1 MKRNMLKAALLGLS
15 FSALL
20 FTSCDKKE
28 DDKTETPA
36 PVLKSIYEV
45 AKADTSFSILVAAID
60 KAGLKAT
67 LSGAGTFTVFAPNNN
82 AFRAEEITIELI
94 NSLTDSADIQEMKEV
109 LLYHVLG
116 SIVKASEVTN
126 AYVPT
131 LFTVGG
137 NGVSL
142 RTASNPVILNNETK
156 VIAADIAASNG
167 IIHVIDLLLYP
178 QTVVDIAVNNPAFST
193 LVEALTKAELVAVL
207 EGRETSTVFAPTN
220 TAFSDINFKLADFTK
235 EQLLPIL
242 TSHALANNVRSS
254 QINNGDKVTTLN
266 PATQLT
272 FNTTMGV
279 KFNGG
284 KVNDISVTTADI
296 QATNGVVHVINKVV
310 LPN

>member
-1 MKRNMLKAALLGLS
+1 MLKVALLGLS

-36 PVLKSIYEV
+36 PAEKSIYEV

-60 KAGLKAT
+60 KTGLKAT

-82 AFRAEEITIELI
+82 AFREEEITAEVI
-94 NSLTDSADIQEMKEV
+94 NALSDPADIQLLKDV

-116 SIVKASEVTN
+116 SKVKSTEVTN
-126 AYVPT
+126 TYVPT

-142 RTASNPVILNNETK
+142 RTASNPVLLNNETK
-156 VIAADIAASNG
+156 VIAADISASNG
-167 IIHVIDLLLYP
+167 IIHVIDLVLYP

-193 LVEALTKAELVAVL
+193 LVDALTKAELVSVL

-220 TAFSDINFKLADFTK
+220 TAFSNISFKLEDYTK

-242 TSHALANNVRSS
+242 TSHALADNVRST
-254 QINNGDKVTTLN
+254 QIKNGDKVTTLN

-296 QATNGVVHVINKVV
+296 QAVNGVIHVIDKVV

>member
-1 MKRNMLKAALLGLS
+1 MLKVALLGLS

-36 PVLKSIYEV
+36 PAEKSIYEV

-60 KAGLKAT
+60 KTGLKAT

-82 AFRAEEITIELI
+82 AFREEEITAEVI
-94 NSLTDSADIQEMKEV
+94 NALSDPADIQLLKDV

-116 SIVKASEVTN
+116 SKVKSSEVTN
-126 AYVPT
+126 TYVPT

-142 RTASNPVILNNETK
+142 RTASNPVLLNNETK
-156 VIAADIAASNG
+156 VIAADISASNG
-167 IIHVIDLLLYP
+167 IIHVIDLVLYP
-178 QTVVDIAVNNPAFST
+178 QTVVDIAVNNLAFST
-193 LVEALTKAELVAVL
+193 LVDALTKAELVSVL

-220 TAFSDINFKLADFTK
+220 TAFNNISFKLEDFTK

-242 TSHALANNVRSS
+242 T
-254 QINNGDKVTTLN
+254 
-266 PATQLT
+266 
-272 FNTTMGV
+272 
-279 KFNGG
+279 
-284 KVNDISVTTADI
+284 
-296 QATNGVVHVINKVV
+296 
-310 LPN
+310 